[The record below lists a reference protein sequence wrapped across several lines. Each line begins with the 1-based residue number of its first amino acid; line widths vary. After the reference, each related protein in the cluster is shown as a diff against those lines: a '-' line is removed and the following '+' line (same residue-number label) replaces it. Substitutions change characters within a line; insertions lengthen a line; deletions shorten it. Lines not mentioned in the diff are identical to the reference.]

1 MAATIN
7 ETRACEAM
15 PSIAVA
21 ETQVSDA
28 SRIAR
33 YCTLEELPGLVFGLV
48 TIGYLV
54 MSLLQLV
61 A

>member
-7 ETRACEAM
+7 GTRACEAIS
-15 PSIAVA
+15 SIAVP

-48 TIGYLV
+48 TVGYIV